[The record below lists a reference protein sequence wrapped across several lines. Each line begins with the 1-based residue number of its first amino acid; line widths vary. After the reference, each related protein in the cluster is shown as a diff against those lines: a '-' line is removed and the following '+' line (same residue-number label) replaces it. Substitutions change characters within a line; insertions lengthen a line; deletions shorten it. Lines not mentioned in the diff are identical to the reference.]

1 MKKNIKKWSFTLIEI
16 IVSITILSIIMV
28 SVMVVFINATDIS
41 RKSEINRV
49 MQENVKNIVETISE
63 DVRKNWIM
71 WVSNEIAVDCNLS
84 LDSWSLYKKW
94 DKLCTNNNEYFLAK
108 ENINGYTRTDV
119 SNCSGITDH
128 CIIVNK
134 NLSPLS
140 NSHVSIKDLKFYV
153 SNDVIPKVTILMTL
167 QPSIKKWV
175 KTNLIEESKLNFQTT
190 ISTRNF

>member
-16 IVSITILSIIMV
+16 VVSITILSIIMI
-28 SVMVVFINATDIS
+28 SVMAIFINATDIS

-49 MQENVKNIVETISE
+49 MQENIKNIVETISE
-63 DVRKNWIM
+63 DVRKNWIE
-71 WVSNEIAVDCNLS
+71 WVSKESLHTCNLT
-84 LDSWSLYKKW
+84 LDTDSLYKKW
-94 DKLCTNNNEYFLAK
+94 DKLCTNENDYFLAK
-108 ENINGYTRTDV
+108 ENATDDYTRVGV
-119 SNCSGITDH
+119 SSCSWIKDH
-128 CIIVNK
+128 CIIVK
-134 NLSPLS
+134 NTSPLS

-175 KTNLIEESKLNFQTT
+175 KTNLIEESKLHFQTT